1 MRRWGL
7 SGRSLRIRLLA
18 GTLAWIVVT
27 IAIAGWG
34 LAGLFHRHVAE
45 QFRVGLESHLEQLT
59 ANLAIDQNGKAYLTT
74 PLSDPRLGRPNAGLY
89 WQIDRLDSRQ
99 ALKKRG
105 VLRSRSLWDHVL
117 LVPDDAP
124 SDGVIHQHRVE
135 GPGGLPL
142 EMIERVVYPAER
154 PEQPLRLIIAA
165 DASLIA
171 EPVDRFRGLLAWSLG
186 TLGLGLV
193 IGVIVQVLVGLRPL
207 GDLRKALAA
216 VHEGH
221 AQGIG
226 GTFPR
231 EIQPLVDDFNE
242 VLAYNARILSHAR
255 TQAGNLA
262 HAVKTPLAILA
273 NAAVRR
279 DPQLPQLVAEQIAL
293 AQEQVDYH
301 LARSRAAAA
310 VTTPGTSCSVKP
322 VLQALIRVMERL
334 YADKKLTVTLS
345 DTASGLVF
353 RGEQQDLHEM
363 LGNVLDNAWK
373 WAGGR
378 VDISSESDADWLTLL
393 IDDDGPGLPP
403 ERRESVLARGVR
415 ADERVPG
422 SGLGL
427 AIVSDLAKLYGGSVM
442 LDASPLGG
450 LRLRL
455 RLPAARKHQHIR

>member
-1 MRRWGL
+1 MKRRGL
-7 SGRSLRIRLLA
+7 SGRSLRIRLLV

-45 QFRVGLESHLEQLT
+45 QFRIGLESHLEQLT
-59 ANLAIDQNGKAYLTT
+59 ANLAIDQNEKTYLAT
-74 PLSDPRLGRPNAGLY
+74 PLSDPRLSRPNAGLY
-89 WQIDRLDSRQ
+89 WQIDRLDNRQ
-99 ALKKRG
+99 ALTKRG

-117 LVPDDAP
+117 VVPDDTP

-165 DASLIA
+165 DASLIT
-171 EPVDRFRGLLAWSLG
+171 EPVDRFKGLLAWSLG

-193 IGVIVQVLVGLRPL
+193 IGAVVQVLVGLRPL

-221 AQGIG
+221 GQGIG

-242 VLAYNARILSHAR
+242 VLAYNARILNHAR

-262 HAVKTPLAILA
+262 HAVKTPLAVLA
-273 NAAVRR
+273 NAAGRR
-279 DPQLPQLVAEQIAL
+279 DPQLSQLVAEQIAL
-293 AQEQVDYH
+293 AREQVDYH

-310 VTTPGTSCSVKP
+310 ANTPGANCPVKP
-322 VLQALIRVMERL
+322 VLQSLIRVMERL

-345 DTASGLVF
+345 DTTSGLVF
-353 RGEQQDLHEM
+353 RGEQQDLQEM

-378 VDISSESDADWLTLL
+378 IDISAQSDAEWLTVL
-393 IDDDGPGLPP
+393 IDDDGPGLPQ

-427 AIVSDLAKLYGGSVM
+427 AIVSDLAKLYGGSIM
-442 LDASPLGG
+442 LDTSPLGG

-455 RLPAARKHQHIR
+455 RLPAARKHQRIR

>member
-1 MRRWGL
+1 M
-7 SGRSLRIRLLA
+7 
-18 GTLAWIVVT
+18 
-27 IAIAGWG
+27 
-34 LAGLFHRHVAE
+34 
-45 QFRVGLESHLEQLT
+45 ESHLEQLA
-59 ANLAIDQNGKAYLTT
+59 ANLAVDQNGKVYLAAS
-74 PLSDPRLGRPNAGLY
+74 LSDPRLSRPNAGLY
-89 WQIDRLDSRQ
+89 WQIDQLNNSR
-99 ALKKRG
+99 ALTVRG
-105 VLRSRSLWDHVL
+105 VLRSRSLWDFVL
-117 LVPDDAP
+117 SVPEDTV
-124 SDGVIHQHRVE
+124 SDGVIHQHRVVGLGE
-135 GPGGLPL
+135 LPL

-165 DASLIA
+165 DASLIT
-171 EPVDRFRGLLAWSLG
+171 EPVDRFKGLLAWSLG

-193 IGVIVQVLVGLRPL
+193 IAAIVQVLVGLRPL
-207 GDLRKALAA
+207 GDLRNALAE

-221 AQGIG
+221 AEGIG

-262 HAVKTPLAILA
+262 HAVKTPLAVLA
-273 NAAVRR
+273 NAAARR
-279 DPQLPQLVAEQIAL
+279 DPQLHQLVAEQIAL

-310 VTTPGTSCSVKP
+310 ATTPGANCPVKP
-322 VLQALIRVMERL
+322 VLQSLIRVMERL
-334 YADKKLTVTLS
+334 HADKKLTVTLS
-345 DTASGLVF
+345 DTTSGLVF
-353 RGEQQDLHEM
+353 RGEKQDLQEM

-373 WAGGR
+373 WAGSR
-378 VDISSESDADWLTLL
+378 VDISSHYDADWLTVL

-403 ERRESVLARGVR
+403 QRRESVLARGVR

-427 AIVSDLAKLYGGSVM
+427 AIVCDLAKLYGGSIM

-450 LRLRL
+450 LRLLL
-455 RLPAARKHQHIR
+455 RLPAARKHQRIR